1 MVNEIEKNVCKKKE
15 RFFVFAFKRGHILD
29 NYERALGKYRFD
41 YSYRSSILCFFFFF
55 INAYVKIQR
64 MTSPFMQRIYRFHT
78 LMRAF
83 FDSFPAYAFSFLPCC
98 VFSHCSFRCNNE
110 YIIWRKGIRLKYI
123 SNKIDTRVPFVG
135 RPRKCQLEKRGNP
148 FFEKGG
154 QTKIVLTKRQC
165 TLVRLADKSCN
176 VPLSIT
182 RRDAFSL
189 YTGSRRGRL

>member
-1 MVNEIEKNVCKKKE
+1 MKLKKTFAKKKS
-15 RFFVFAFKRGHILD
+15 V
-29 NYERALGKYRFD
+29 
-41 YSYRSSILCFFFFF
+41 SSCSHLNAVIFSTITNEHWENIGSITLIDLLSSVFFFF

-110 YIIWRKGIRLKYI
+110 YIIWSKGIRLKYL

-135 RPRKCQLEKRGNP
+135 RPRKCQLEKRGNA

>member
-41 YSYRSSILCFFFFF
+41 YSYRSSILCFFFFLSTRTLKFSAWSLRSCNAF
-55 INAYVKIQR
+55 IVFIRWCEHSSIPSPLTLFLFFPVAY
-64 MTSPFMQRIYRFHT
+64 
-78 LMRAF
+78 
-83 FDSFPAYAFSFLPCC
+83 
-98 VFSHCSFRCNNE
+98 SHCSFRCNNE

-123 SNKIDTRVPFVG
+123 SNKIDTRVLFVG

-154 QTKIVLTKRQC
+154 QSKIVLTKRQC